1 VETNAAF
8 SFPRNEESISI
19 LIQGYP
25 RWFYLIVHIRQR
37 IIKGLINLNYK
48 NTLLLSLGALGV
60 VYGDLGT
67 SPIYALQQS
76 ISNVAI
82 TETNILGLLSL
93 IFWSLILVISTCY
106 VTVFLK
112 ADNDG
117 EGGVLALLSLIKRHV
132 KQYPKI
138 LFFLGVFGAGLLLGD
153 GMLTPSISVI
163 SALEGLTAISPDFS
177 HLITPIA
184 FVILLILF
192 SCQKFGTEKIGF
204 IFGPIILV
212 WFIAIGFLGGLS
224 IYHNPIVLY
233 AINPYHAYLFAIDNG
248 LNFLPMLS
256 GIFLVI
262 TGAEAMYA
270 DLGHFGKTP
279 IRLGWF
285 LVALP
290 SVLLNYF
297 GQGAYVLAHPENL
310 NNLFYSLSPS
320 WFNYPLLLLATF
332 ATIIASQAVITASF
346 SLIHQAI
353 LLNIFPRLLIKHTS
367 SKEKG
372 QIYIP
377 HLNLTL
383 AIGTLSLVLIFK
395 KSSALAAA
403 YGIAVNLVMIIVAIL
418 VICVARSYWSWSLL
432 KIVSIFSVF
441 MFIDVLFLIAN
452 LHKLH
457 EGGWIPIAV
466 ASGFAFI
473 MFSWRE
479 GMLFL
484 QKRYYQ
490 DKISLSDL
498 FAYIDS
504 TQLIKLKEI
513 TTVFIT
519 NNAEQSIG
527 SFLHY
532 LKLNRIIPARALIVN
547 VAIKMHPYVPDRERY
562 EIEQIMQD
570 VYKLTLNYGFMQTIN
585 IPQTILEGSKMNVIP
600 LSIDPNK
607 LTYFVEIINIDH
619 VKTNYFHISYW
630 KKRVFAFLLRNA
642 LVDIKFYGLPYNR
655 TIALGSYCEM

>member
-1 VETNAAF
+1 M
-8 SFPRNEESISI
+8 
-19 LIQGYP
+19 
-25 RWFYLIVHIRQR
+25 
-37 IIKGLINLNYK
+37 
-48 NTLLLSLGALGV
+48 GALGV

-67 SPIYALQQS
+67 SPIYAFQQS
-76 ISNVAI
+76 ISDIAI
-82 TETNILGLLSL
+82 TEVNILGLLSI

-117 EGGVLALLSLIKRHV
+117 EGGVLALLALIKRQI

-184 FVILLILF
+184 FVILMGLF
-192 SCQKFGTEKIGF
+192 FCQKFGTGKIGF
-204 IFGPIILV
+204 TFGPIILV
-212 WFIAIGFLGGLS
+212 WFFAIATLGVLS
-224 IYHNPIVLY
+224 ICKNPIVLK
-233 AINPYHAYLFAIDNG
+233 AINPYYAYFFAKANG
-248 LNFLPMLS
+248 LNFFPMLS

-270 DLGHFGKTP
+270 DLGHFGKTA

-285 LVALP
+285 CVALP
-290 SVLLNYF
+290 AVLLNYF
-297 GQGAYVLAHPENL
+297 GQGAYVLQHPESI

-320 WFNYPLLLLATF
+320 WFSYPLLILATM

-377 HLNLTL
+377 HLNLIL

-418 VICVARSYWSWSLL
+418 VICVARSYWRWSIL
-432 KIVSIFSVF
+432 KIVSVFSIF
-441 MFIDVLFLIAN
+441 MCIDVLFLIAN
-452 LHKLH
+452 LHKVH
-457 EGGWIPIAV
+457 EGGWIPLAI

-490 DKISLSDL
+490 DKNSLTDL

-504 TQLIKLKEI
+504 TQLVKLKEV
-513 TTVFIT
+513 TSVFIT
-519 NNAEQSIG
+519 N
-527 SFLHY
+527 L
-532 LKLNRIIPARALIVN
+532 
-547 VAIKMHPYVPDRERY
+547 
-562 EIEQIMQD
+562 
-570 VYKLTLNYGFMQTIN
+570 
-585 IPQTILEGSKMNVIP
+585 
-600 LSIDPNK
+600 
-607 LTYFVEIINIDH
+607 
-619 VKTNYFHISYW
+619 
-630 KKRVFAFLLRNA
+630 
-642 LVDIKFYGLPYNR
+642 
-655 TIALGSYCEM
+655 IALSLHRL